1 VAKVIQLT
9 EQNANLDGFSLFWE
23 CYPRK
28 VAKLDALKAW
38 NQTKKLHPPIEE
50 MIAAVR
56 KMTLHTDIEFT
67 PYPASWLRA
76 GRFLDED
83 T

>member
-1 VAKVIQLT
+1 MAKVIQLT
-9 EQNANLDGFSLFWE
+9 EQNAKLADFDLFWE

-56 KMTLHTDIEFT
+56 KMSLQTDLEFT

-76 GRFLDED
+76 GRWWDES
-83 T
+83 